1 MTSLAAT
8 ADRRPDVVVIGGG
21 LAGLSAARLLK
32 RQGASVVLAEAR
44 ERIGGRVHTE
54 RLDGGPVID
63 LGAQFIGDA
72 QRRISGLVD
81 EVGLTRVRP
90 IERGDSLYRAAEGS
104 VPMRLA
110 GDDLPLSF
118 LSQLDAYQATRRAHQ
133 ATRRLGRGLVG
144 DLHERTRLD
153 AIPAAAF
160 VRELCFTRGAAS
172 FLTGY
177 LESETCVPGNEISAL
192 EMLEQVASIGGLEG
206 ERSSAQWFLAEGTG
220 PLAQHLADGLGAS
233 VLTSAPVS
241 QLHERAGRIVVETP
255 RGSFA
260 TQQVVVA
267 VPPQLYGRVG
277 LLPWMPTTRR
287 EVLSDYRPGT
297 VVKTVLVFKS
307 PWWRDLGLSGRYG
320 ATAGFFNAMIDGSPA
335 DGSAGVLVLFATAC
349 SGRRL
354 AAAGSEAERIGI
366 AMAELRGLVA
376 TAIPAPLAARSVDWT
391 ADPWSLGGYASRR
404 GPGAWIKGPDLFRSL
419 GRIHFAGTETATE
432 WRSFMEGALQSA
444 EIGAAAALCGL
455 NDAKGRER

>member
-1 MTSLAAT
+1 VTSLAAT

-32 RQGASVVLAEAR
+32 RQGASVVLTEAR
-44 ERIGGRVHTE
+44 DRIGGRVHTE

-81 EVGLTRVRP
+81 EVGLTRVGP
-90 IERGDSLYRAAEGS
+90 SEHGDSLYRAAEGS

-118 LSQLDAYQATRRAHQ
+118 LSQLDAYQATRR
-133 ATRRLGRGLVG
+133 LGRGLVG
-144 DLHERTRLD
+144 DRRERARLD
-153 AIPAAAF
+153 TIPAAAF
-160 VRELCFTRGAAS
+160 VRELSFTRGAAS

-177 LESETCVPGNEISAL
+177 LDSETCVPGNEISAL
-192 EMLEQVASIGGLEG
+192 EMLEQMASIGGLEG
-206 ERSSAQWFLAEGTG
+206 ERRSAQWFLAEGTG

-233 VLTSAPVS
+233 VVTSAPVS
-241 QLHERAGRIVVETP
+241 QLHERAERIVVETP

-260 TQQVVVA
+260 AQQVVVA

-277 LLPWMPTTRR
+277 LWPWMPPTRR
-287 EVLSDYRPGT
+287 DVLLDYRPGT

-320 ATAGFFNAMIDGSPA
+320 GAAGLFNAMVDGSPA

-376 TAIPAPLAARSVDWT
+376 TAIPAPLAARSVDWN

-404 GPGAWIKGPDLFRSL
+404 GPGAWVKDPDLFRSL

-444 EIGAAAALCGL
+444 EIGAAAALRGL